1 MGEEERGRRRKEE
14 SVCVFVC
21 KRVTNKTEDRKW
33 LSPDKI
39 DVFMSGI

>member
-1 MGEEERGRRRKEE
+1 M
-14 SVCVFVC
+14 CVFVC
-21 KRVTNKTEDRKW
+21 LCKVTNKTEDRKW